1 MERNIALLIE
11 KYNET
16 NDDECFCKLLEKFKP
31 LLNYYA
37 RKLFYLDYEDSF
49 QELSIALFD
58 AVINAHDTD
67 NEYACISYI
76 EKSII
81 NKFTKLYHKS
91 KDAQQKLASYTTF
104 DPNSNLDDSVF
115 HIDNCISKIDL
126 EQLLRSKTPLE
137 RKILS
142 LIIMGYSDKEIASI
156 IGYTPQY
163 INRLKKRIL

>member
-81 NKFTKLYHKS
+81 NKFTEYSGPKW
-91 KDAQQKLASYTTF
+91 TT
-104 DPNSNLDDSVF
+104 V
-115 HIDNCISKIDL
+115 
-126 EQLLRSKTPLE
+126 RSKSTAI
-137 RKILS
+137 K
-142 LIIMGYSDKEIASI
+142 
-156 IGYTPQY
+156 
-163 INRLKKRIL
+163 

>member
-16 NDDECFCKLLEKFKP
+16 NDDEYFCKLLEKFKP

-104 DPNSNLDDSVF
+104 DPNSNLVQMVPCDGQ
-115 HIDNCISKIDL
+115 CCGAK
-126 EQLLRSKTPLE
+126 RPRCGAE
-137 RKILS
+137 RPPFS
-142 LIIMGYSDKEIASI
+142 LI
-156 IGYTPQY
+156 
-163 INRLKKRIL
+163 